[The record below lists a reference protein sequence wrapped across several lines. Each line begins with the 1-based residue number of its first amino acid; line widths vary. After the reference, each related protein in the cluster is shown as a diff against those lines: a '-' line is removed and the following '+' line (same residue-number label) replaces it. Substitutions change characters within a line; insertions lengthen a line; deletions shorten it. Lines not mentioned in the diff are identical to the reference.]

1 VPFTL
6 NFLENTYDSVKLT
19 ENTQIKYNLEKAN
32 TNTAK
37 QNYPGSVALRLG
49 CSNSFLLATKL
60 MHKKT
65 KTWKSWSK
73 SAGRRKPPTVGR
85 AYHKIYR
92 EIDSA
97 MVIESPGT

>member
-1 VPFTL
+1 MPFTL

-49 CSNSFLLATKL
+49 CSSNFLLATKL
-60 MHKKT
+60 RHKKP
-65 KTWKSWSK
+65 
-73 SAGRRKPPTVGR
+73 RRGSRGVNLLEGENHPQLEERTIKYTE
-85 AYHKIYR
+85 K
-92 EIDSA
+92 
-97 MVIESPGT
+97 